1 MLDSQPNYDDG
12 GSGFPFKALIL
23 GLGAVLIVGG
33 LAAGA
38 FWLYKPQAKNAVPAN
53 QDSGQDSLDDLS
65 KRLGASSTVATLPDS
80 QTKDGSDV
88 ASSSQDFYVEY
99 LSFANYY
106 QEPNNNFSVKLNNY
120 LLPIN
125 VKTAVLNYYDVS
137 RKLDLDSSLDSLKNN
152 GFATIEAPNKDV
164 NDFYG
169 AYSYLSQRQIPPLLT
184 ADFLLYYYQ
193 QTLKKAFKDTEEAL
207 FYDNLWEINQRLFE
221 GARKRYEERLA
232 TIGNVND
239 PILESERLAA
249 AYFAVS
255 LELLKPTQLQTAP
268 DNNLTDKT
276 RFSAFE
282 AQNYSFTLP
291 TYLKVDVARE
301 VDLIRA
307 GQQTTKSPVLLYTR
321 NYQEFTVPQEYLV
334 NAKLNNFYLT
344 TKWLNSNFPLFYKDS
359 QCPKCALDGDDWRI
373 SLTTAS
379 FIAQDLFDNYD
390 LKNKW
395 ARIYKVL
402 AFFKGLR
409 SDYTYVYYR
418 DALSQLFGKDYKLP
432 DIFGTENPEA
442 RHNLE
447 KFRDK
452 LLTFQFSQIDGRYD
466 SSSAAD
472 RPHVGVKMLAESYW
486 PNSYIFGQLLTPP
499 LGNLKATSTNPGN
512 ITFCRS
518 GELDYAR
525 CSGIALDVINLIYPM
540 AGGNPYWRENTNYQG
555 YEEAANVLRNQI
567 MTAKVWENNNYWSN
581 LKMLNAY
588 LEADTSKQPAFAGS
602 AAWKSRQVSTALGA
616 WVSLQTPADK
626 LVFSQRY
633 DNPEDNAKAGN
644 FLDYAY
650 VEPNLPLI
658 NELIARTEMVN
669 QMFSLLK
676 INDEIKSTALNLSDF
691 SLSLKTLKNIIE
703 KELNSVTL
711 DEKDIRFIEGF
722 AKQYRAETLGSKI
735 VTIPMNQNQ
744 SLTEDISGIRLLVL
758 VQKKGEDLVFAVGP
772 VFNYAEH
779 R

>member
-1 MLDSQPNYDDG
+1 MLDSQQNYDDG
-12 GSGFPFKALIL
+12 SGFPAKALII

-33 LAAGA
+33 LVAGF
-38 FWLYKPQAKNAVPAN
+38 FWLYKPNAKRSVDTGQNPA
-53 QDSGQDSLDDLS
+53 QSELDEFGN
-65 KRLGASSTVATLPDS
+65 RLGASSTVPTLPNS
-80 QTKDGSDV
+80 GTKDGGEV
-88 ASSSQDFYVEY
+88 ASSSEDFYVEY
-99 LSFANYY
+99 LNFSSYY
-106 QEPNNNFSVKLNNY
+106 QAPNNSASVKINDY

-137 RKLDLDSSLDSLKNN
+137 RKIDLDSGLESLKRN
-152 GFATIEAPNKDV
+152 GFATIESPSKDV

-169 AYSYLSQRQIPPLLT
+169 AYSYLSQRQVPPLIT
-184 ADFLLYYYQ
+184 ADFLMYYYQ
-193 QTLKKAFKDTEEAL
+193 QTLKKAFKDVEEAL

-232 TIGNVND
+232 LIGNVND

-276 RFSAFE
+276 KFSAFE
-282 AQNYSFTLP
+282 AQNYSFSIP
-291 TYLKVDVARE
+291 AYLKVDVTRE

-307 GQQTTKSPVLLYTR
+307 ALQTTKSPVLLYSR
-321 NYQEFTVPQEYLV
+321 NYQEFTVPLEYQV

-344 TKWLNSNFPLFYKDS
+344 TKWLNSNFPLFFKDEN
-359 QCPKCALDGDDWRI
+359 CPKCALDRDDWRI
-373 SLTTAS
+373 SLTTSS
-379 FIAQDLFDNYD
+379 FIAQDLFDNYN

-418 DALSQLFGKDYKLP
+418 DALSQLFGKDSQIV
-432 DIFGTENPEA
+432 DVFGTANPEA
-442 RHNLE
+442 RQNLE
-447 KFRDK
+447 KFKDK

-466 SSSAAD
+466 YNSPDD

-486 PNSYIFGQLLTPP
+486 PNSYLFGQLMTPP
-499 LGNLKATSTNPGN
+499 LGNLMATSTAANN
-512 ITFCRS
+512 ITSCRV
-518 GELDYAR
+518 GEVNYAR
-525 CSGIALDVINLIYPM
+525 CSGMALDIINLAYPM
-540 AGGNPYWRENTNYQG
+540 AGGNPYWRENSNYQG
-555 YEEAANVLRNQI
+555 YEEASNNLRTQIANANVWQ
-567 MTAKVWENNNYWSN
+567 NNDYWSN
-581 LKMLNAY
+581 MKIISTYLNA
-588 LEADTSKQPAFAGS
+588 EGSKQPAFAS
-602 AAWKSRQVSTALGA
+602 SPAWKSRQVSASLGA
-616 WVSLQTPADK
+616 WVNLQVPADK
-626 LVFSQRY
+626 LVFFQKY
-633 DNPEDNAKAGN
+633 DNPEDNTHSGN

-658 NELIARTEMVN
+658 NELIARTEMIN
-669 QMFSLLK
+669 QMFALLK
-676 INDEIKSTALNLSDF
+676 INEEVKSTALSLNDF

-703 KELNSVTL
+703 KELNSVPL
-711 DEKDIRFIEGF
+711 EEKDVRFIELF
-722 AKQYRAETLGSKI
+722 AKQYRVETPGAKKL
-735 VTIPMNQNQ
+735 VLPMTMNQ
-744 SLTEDISGIRLLVL
+744 SLTQDISGIRLLVL

-772 VFNYAEH
+772 IFNYSEN